1 MGSRINMKGGGRK
14 PCSEVKPPSL
24 GFSQI
29 DFWFQGFMSRDNM
42 LVDAGVRHLRAP
54 LVSRDLG

>member
-14 PCSEVKPPSL
+14 PWSEVKPPGL

-29 DFWFQGFMSRDNM
+29 DFWFQGFYEQGYH
-42 LVDAGVRHLRAP
+42 VG
-54 LVSRDLG
+54 